1 MINDFIL
8 RSIQKII
15 LNRQNKHCMHDQRI
29 YASDRRDS
37 TPIIEEGFYIEG
49 KVKVVVDFWG
59 KMAAS

>member
-1 MINDFIL
+1 
-8 RSIQKII
+8 
-15 LNRQNKHCMHDQRI
+15 MHDQRI